1 MDNVSWQP
9 TNEPDHYDVARVA
22 TLKPIRQ
29 AIEQLQ
35 LPVIRLRKLKAIL
48 NALEMQI
55 EDGGDSPEVNSRL
68 LEALQLAVLHQV
80 GQQRA
85 TTVLQTILDFTRAEE
100 TRWKQARTVTSPPSQ
115 DKTGSAKGNKN
126 RESRRKFR
134 SGQNRRKK
142 K

>member
-9 TNEPDHYDVARVA
+9 TNEPGHYDAVRVA
-22 TLKPIRQ
+22 TLEPIRQ

-35 LPVIRLRKLKAIL
+35 LSVIRLRKLNAIL

-55 EDGGDSPEVNSRL
+55 EDGGGSPDVNSRL
-68 LEALQLAVLHQV
+68 LEALQLVVLHQV

-100 TRWKQARTVTSPPSQ
+100 TRWKQAQTVTSPPSQ
-115 DKTGSAKGNKN
+115 NMAGSATGNK
-126 RESRRKFR
+126 RGKSKHKVR
-134 SGQNRRKK
+134 SGRYR
-142 K
+142 